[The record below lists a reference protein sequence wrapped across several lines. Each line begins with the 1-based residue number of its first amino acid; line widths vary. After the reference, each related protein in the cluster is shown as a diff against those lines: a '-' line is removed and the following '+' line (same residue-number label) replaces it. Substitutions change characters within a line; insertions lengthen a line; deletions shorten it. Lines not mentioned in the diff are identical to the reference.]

1 MAEDISI
8 WRWAMTENLD
18 ARFAA
23 LVAAS
28 DAEFARL
35 AVEIASEDED
45 TAHSIDET
53 ASQTEAKIRALGLPP
68 DILEVTL
75 AGLNEM
81 IAEARAEEAAFAD
94 EPGSGVEDFGNDQ
107 IAVALASSH
116 MFIDAPFASLGQ
128 AEIDRQVTALLDRY
142 SDAITKTVGQPPQSL
157 AACLDMALEQLND
170 DTVIDALMQAGVESA
185 ERIWISGDTA
195 HFLSV
200 WREDK
205 DMPFDLGFH
214 RIPTIVLSRIGT
226 HR

>member
-35 AVEIASEDED
+35 AVEIAGEDED
-45 TAHSIDET
+45 TALSIDET

-116 MFIDAPFASLGQ
+116 MFIDAPFALLSH

-142 SDAITKTVGQPPQSL
+142 SDAITKTVGQPSQSL
-157 AACLDMALEQLND
+157 AACLNMTPEQLND

-205 DMPFDLGFH
+205 DMPLDLGFH
-214 RIPTIVLSRIGT
+214 RIPTIVLSRIGA